1 MKSRVKWKPFFN
13 VPSNWVKLIR
23 AYLFSSVIMRH
34 LLISLSLLISF
45 SAFAARPFMTD
56 DARLTTAGSC
66 QLESW
71 TRVYKNSREQWAL
84 PACNLTG
91 NFEITA
97 GGGRSKNTGEP
108 GLNDYVLQGK
118 TLFRELNTNGYGWGL
133 AVGHMN
139 HPNATPGPNSLGNTY
154 AYVPLSISTRN
165 DKVIYHTNVG
175 WMRDK
180 ATHENRMT
188 YGFGAEIQTS
198 ERMMLIAETFG
209 DHKAKPYWQTGA
221 RYTLIPNQ
229 LQIDATVGQQYNGTS
244 NLRWISFGLRF
255 FPESIF

>member
-1 MKSRVKWKPFFN
+1 
-13 VPSNWVKLIR
+13 
-23 AYLFSSVIMRH
+23 MRH
-34 LLISLSLLISF
+34 LVAFLSLFISV

-71 TRVYKNSREQWAL
+71 TRTYKNSHEQWAL
-84 PACNLTG
+84 PACNPTG

-97 GGGRSKNTGEP
+97 GGGRSKNTGEA
-108 GLNDYVLQGK
+108 GLNDYVVQGK

-133 AVGHMN
+133 AVGHIN
-139 HPNATPGPNSLGNTY
+139 HPNAAAGPNSLGNTY
-154 AYVPLSISTRN
+154 AYIPFSVSTRN

-180 ATHENRMT
+180 ATQVHRMT

-198 ERMMLIAETFG
+198 ERTMLIAETFG
-209 DHKAKPYWQTGA
+209 DHKAKPFWQTGA
-221 RYTLIPNQ
+221 RYALIPNL
-229 LQIDATVGQQYNGTS
+229 LQIDTTIGQQYNGTR
-244 NLRWISFGLRF
+244 NTRWISFGLRYI
-255 FPESIF
+255 PESLF

>member
-1 MKSRVKWKPFFN
+1 LKPFFN
-13 VPSNWVKLIR
+13 VPSNWVKLIQ

-34 LLISLSLLISF
+34 LLIFLSLLTSI

-66 QLESW
+66 QLETW
-71 TRVYKNSREQWAL
+71 TRVYKNSQEQWAL
-84 PACNLTG
+84 PACNPTG

-97 GGGRSKNTGEP
+97 GGGRSKKTGEP
-108 GLNDYVLQGK
+108 GINDYVLQGK

-133 AVGHMN
+133 AVGQVN
-139 HPNATPGPNSLGNTY
+139 HPSVILGPNSLGNTY
-154 AYVPLSISTRN
+154 AYIPLSISTLN

-180 ATHENRMT
+180 STNEHRMT

-221 RYTLIPNQ
+221 RYSLIPNL
-229 LQIDATVGQQYNGTS
+229 LQIDTTIGQQYNGSS
-244 NLRWISFGLRF
+244 NTRWISFGLRYI
-255 FPESIF
+255 PESIF